1 MRVETVLSMAR
12 KEGRVITLCI
22 TLADLE
28 TSAVCR
34 AAQLTEKHA
43 ASYVRDTVHAVL
55 ADVVAKG
62 LRGLQTDEMHANG
75 SIEIGR
81 PVIL

>member
-1 MRVETVLSMAR
+1 MRVETVLNMAR
-12 KEGRVITLCI
+12 KEGRVITLCV
-22 TLADLE
+22 TLEDLE

-34 AAQLTEKHA
+34 AAQLSEKYI
-43 ASYVRDTVHAVL
+43 ASYVRDTVHATL
-55 ADVVAKG
+55 SEVVVKG

-81 PVIL
+81 PVLL

>member
-1 MRVETVLSMAR
+1 MRVETVLNMSR

-22 TLADLE
+22 TLEDLE

-34 AAQLTEKHA
+34 AAQLSEKYA
-43 ASYVRDTVHAVL
+43 ASYVRDMVHAVL
-55 ADVVAKG
+55 NDVVSKG
-62 LRGLQTDEMHANG
+62 LRGLQADEMHANG

-81 PVIL
+81 PVLL